1 MLVGSALLS
10 IVMGILVYFV
20 GQERRVKGWFLLLCI
35 AAAALTFG
43 LWIEINVP
51 NWSFAAARLNMTS
64 ALLMAIFGL
73 ASVRTLC
80 GLPLRAP
87 AVALVAAAAAVN
99 ITTVWL
105 TEVYFTGKL
114 LRYPWGVYVAGDPR
128 FVLNPL
134 LVATIAILGL
144 VNLWVSLSNS
154 APD

>member
-1 MLVGSALLS
+1 MLLGSAVLS
-10 IVMGILVYFV
+10 IVVGILVYFV
-20 GQERRVKGWFLLLCI
+20 GQERRVKQWFLLLCV
-35 AAAALTFG
+35 AAASLTLG

-114 LRYPWGVYVAGDPR
+114 LRYPWGFYVAAIPGSCSTR
-128 FVLNPL
+128 FL
-134 LVATIAILGL
+134 
-144 VNLWVSLSNS
+144 
-154 APD
+154 

>member
-20 GQERRVKGWFLLLCI
+20 GQERRIKGWFLLLCI

-80 GLPLRAP
+80 GLPLMRAGCRLGCGGGGRQHQHCL
-87 AVALVAAAAAVN
+87 ADRS
-99 ITTVWL
+99 
-105 TEVYFTGKL
+105 L
-114 LRYPWGVYVAGDPR
+114 LHWQA
-128 FVLNPL
+128 
-134 LVATIAILGL
+134 
-144 VNLWVSLSNS
+144 S
-154 APD
+154 